1 MEDRT
6 TMGITPHKIALNNR
20 KGAAIT
26 GVSDVLA
33 FDLNEVLLE
42 TSQGMLMVKGTDLHV
57 KRLSLEK
64 GEVDLEGKIDSVL
77 YSELAGNQK
86 AQESFLGRL
95 FR

>member
-1 MEDRT
+1 MEERMN
-6 TMGITPHKIALNNR
+6 MGLTSHKITVNNR
-20 KGAAIT
+20 KNAAIT

-42 TSQGMLMVKGTDLHV
+42 TSQGMLMIKGNDLHV

-64 GEVDLEGKIDSVL
+64 GEVDIEGKIDSFL
-77 YSELAGNQK
+77 YSELVENNKQ
-86 AQESFLGRL
+86 QESFLGRL